1 MCAGG
6 SPALLADSG
15 VSTRPM
21 DFTLLAF
28 GDDGWGDEM
37 LRGALMT
44 MAVAVCSYLF
54 GIVIGILFASFKL
67 SKRAILRYVAE
78 FYTTVVRGIPELLVI
93 YLVFFGGGTL
103 LRTVASGIFGYEGYI
118 DPPLFIT
125 GMVCIGLSAGA
136 YSTEVIRGAVLAVP
150 VGQIEAAKAIG
161 MGAGKRFWRI
171 LVPQVARFALPGLG
185 NVWQLTLK
193 ETSLIS
199 VIGLVEIMRSA
210 AVASGST
217 KEPFTFYLLAAI
229 LYLGLTSI
237 SNRGFLRAEMW
248 ASKGVRYS

>member
-1 MCAGG
+1 
-6 SPALLADSG
+6 
-15 VSTRPM
+15 M
-21 DFTLLAF
+21 DFTLLVF

-44 MAVAVCSYLF
+44 MVVAVCSYLL
-54 GIVIGILFASFKL
+54 GVVIGIFFASLKL
-67 SKRAILRYVAE
+67 SQLVVLRYVAD
-78 FYTTVVRGIPELLVI
+78 FYTTVIRGIPELLVI
-93 YLVFFGGGTL
+93 YLVFFGGGAL
-103 LRTVASGIFGYEGYI
+103 LRSVTSGLFGYEGYI
-118 DPPLFIT
+118 DLPLFMT
-125 GMVCIGLSAGA
+125 GVICIGVSAGA
-136 YSTEVIRGAVLAVP
+136 YNTEVIRGAVLAVP

-161 MGAGKRFWRI
+161 MSTSKRFWRI
-171 LVPQVARFALPGLG
+171 LVPQVSRYALPGLA

-210 AVASGST
+210 QVASGST
-217 KEPFTFYLLAAI
+217 KEPFTFYLTAAI

-237 SNRGFLRAEMW
+237 SNRGFLRAEAW

>member
-1 MCAGG
+1 
-6 SPALLADSG
+6 
-15 VSTRPM
+15 
-21 DFTLLAF
+21 
-28 GDDGWGDEM
+28 M

-44 MAVAVCSYLF
+44 MAVAVCSYLL
-54 GIVIGILFASFKL
+54 GVVIGIFFASLKL
-67 SKRAILRYVAE
+67 SQYIVLRYIAE
-78 FYTTVVRGIPELLVI
+78 IYTTVVRGIPELLVI

-103 LRTVASGIFGYEGYI
+103 LRTIASGMFGYEGYI
-118 DPPLFIT
+118 DPPLFVT

-136 YSTEVIRGAVLAVP
+136 YNTEVIRGAVLAVP
-150 VGQIEAAKAIG
+150 TGQIEAAKAIG
-161 MGAGKRFWRI
+161 MSTAKRFWRI
-171 LVPQVARFALPGLG
+171 LVPQVARFALPGMG

-217 KEPFTFYLLAAI
+217 KEPFTFYLLAAF

-237 SNRGFLRAEMW
+237 SNRGFLRAEAW
-248 ASKGVRYS
+248 ASKGVRYA

>member
-1 MCAGG
+1 
-6 SPALLADSG
+6 
-15 VSTRPM
+15 M
-21 DFTLLAF
+21 DFSLLAF

-37 LRGALMT
+37 LLGALMT
-44 MAVAVCSYLF
+44 MAVAVCSYLL
-54 GIVIGILFASFKL
+54 GVVIGIFFAALKL
-67 SKRAILRYVAE
+67 SRYLVLRYVAE

-103 LRTVASGIFGYEGYI
+103 LRTIASGMFGYEGYI

-136 YSTEVIRGAVLAVP
+136 YNTEVIRGAVLAVP
-150 VGQIEAAKAIG
+150 AGQIEAAKAVG
-161 MGAGKRFWRI
+161 MTTAKRFWRI
-171 LVPQVARFALPGLG
+171 LVPQVARFALPGMG

-217 KEPFTFYLLAAI
+217 KEPFTFYLLAAF

-237 SNRGFLRAEMW
+237 SNRGFLRAEAW
-248 ASKGVRYS
+248 ASKGVRYA